1 MLDQMIR
8 YVRGYVRIRVS
19 GRFAERFLNSCS
31 HHKVRLWELKPVL
44 EGYEMNLFLS
54 GFRKMQPVIKKTGI
68 RFVIIKRIGFPFWIY
83 QYRKRHFFF
92 PGFFLCILAVY
103 FLSSHI
109 WGIEFS
115 GNQTHTDALLLKY
128 LESENIH
135 SGMKRSAVDCA
146 GIAEDMR
153 KTFPDIVW
161 VSASLD
167 GSRLKIQIKENDG
180 YLESSEETEEE
191 TKGASAPMDLT
202 ADMDGVITDII
213 PREGVVM
220 VTEGTEVKKGDILVS
235 GYVPVLNDQKEI
247 IAYQEHKADARI
259 IAQVSLDYRD
269 QIHLFYTHKQ
279 YDLVKKQMQFVQFG
293 SVRFL
298 FGSIRHSYSYW
309 TLEGE
314 ERQIHIGSLMLP
326 VTYGSLTIRPYHPD
340 IRRYTTREIRQR
352 LTERFVRYKSDLEK
366 KGVEIIENDVKIY
379 TESEEA
385 VAAGRLKILTPI
397 GVLKESEPLP
407 VPEEEKEKDTW
418 DLQNQ

>member
-1 MLDQMIR
+1 
-8 YVRGYVRIRVS
+8 
-19 GRFAERFLNSCS
+19 
-31 HHKVRLWELKPVL
+31 
-44 EGYEMNLFLS
+44 
-54 GFRKMQPVIKKTGI
+54 
-68 RFVIIKRIGFPFWIY
+68 
-83 QYRKRHFFF
+83 
-92 PGFFLCILAVY
+92 
-103 FLSSHI
+103 
-109 WGIEFS
+109 
-115 GNQTHTDALLLKY
+115 
-128 LESENIH
+128 
-135 SGMKRSAVDCA
+135 
-146 GIAEDMR
+146 MR

-220 VTEGTEVKKGDILVS
+220 VTEGTEVEKGDILVS

-340 IRRYTTREIRQR
+340 ARRYTTREIRQR

-366 KGVEIIENDVKIY
+366 TLDRVFENDVKIY

>member
-1 MLDQMIR
+1 
-8 YVRGYVRIRVS
+8 
-19 GRFAERFLNSCS
+19 
-31 HHKVRLWELKPVL
+31 
-44 EGYEMNLFLS
+44 
-54 GFRKMQPVIKKTGI
+54 
-68 RFVIIKRIGFPFWIY
+68 
-83 QYRKRHFFF
+83 
-92 PGFFLCILAVY
+92 
-103 FLSSHI
+103 
-109 WGIEFS
+109 
-115 GNQTHTDALLLKY
+115 
-128 LESENIH
+128 
-135 SGMKRSAVDCA
+135 
-146 GIAEDMR
+146 
-153 KTFPDIVW
+153 
-161 VSASLD
+161 
-167 GSRLKIQIKENDG
+167 
-180 YLESSEETEEE
+180 
-191 TKGASAPMDLT
+191 
-202 ADMDGVITDII
+202 
-213 PREGVVM
+213 M

-247 IAYQEHKADARI
+247 FAYQEHKADARI

-279 YDLVKKQMQFVQFG
+279 YDLVKKQMQFVQLG

-309 TLEGE
+309 TMEGE

-340 IRRYTTREIRQR
+340 ARRYTTREIRQR